1 MLSRIL
7 LGCARA
13 AGFLFAGGVC
23 VSYPK
28 RRRLCCA
35 LRSRMGEISGC
46 YLGNLES
53 AGLRARRN
61 GRSPSQCEYYFF
73 VTVALGEGA
82 GVAATRTTVPVVSE
96 SDGLTITL
104 SDSVTPLRISD

>member
-13 AGFLFAGGVC
+13 AGFPFAGGLC

-28 RRRLCCA
+28 LR
-35 LRSRMGEISGC
+35 RSRCAPRSCIGEISGC

-104 SDSVTPLRISD
+104 SDSETPLRISD